1 MPEYTL
7 RSDYASVIAV
17 DQHARSVT
25 LSATCLPT
33 GEHRTGRLARC
44 PGAAEIA
51 EWASWSDGPRLF
63 VYESGPCGFQ
73 LARDLR
79 ALGQGCDVIATSTI
93 PRSPQARAYKD
104 DRGDA
109 ESLLEAV
116 TSANSRCRAVW
127 VPSAEAE
134 GARDLVRA
142 YVDLSNALKSL
153 KMQTSAILLRHGF
166 VWDERTA
173 SGSLKKTWTRG
184 WLEWATSARTG
195 DAASDAALALYVS
208 DALAA
213 TERLRS
219 ARRALLELSE
229 QPRWKPC
236 VDALSRLKCVER
248 LTALAF
254 AASVDDFSRFKSPRS
269 VSKYFGLV
277 PGRDDSGERCGR
289 GGRRITRAGDSTV
302 RRLLIEALTSLPG
315 MTPAPKALPAG
326 CTASLAVEAEA
337 QRCNQRNVERY
348 RALVEAGKRPNVA
361 KVAVASELA
370 RQMWVIGSMAQRE
383 AAQAG

>member
-7 RSDYASVIAV
+7 RSDHASVIAI

-25 LSATCLPT
+25 LAGTCLPT
-33 GEHRTGRLARC
+33 AEHRTGKLTRC
-44 PGAAEIA
+44 PSAAEIA
-51 EWASWSDGPRLF
+51 AWASWADGPRLF
-63 VYESGPCGFQ
+63 AYESGPCGFQ

-79 ALGQGCDVIATSTI
+79 ALGEACDVIATSTI

-109 ESLLEAV
+109 ESLLEAL
-116 TSANSRCRAVW
+116 TSANSKCRAVW
-127 VPSAEAE
+127 VPSPEAE

-142 YVDLSNALKSL
+142 YVDGANALKSL
-153 KMQTSAILLRHGF
+153 KMQASAILLRHGW

-184 WLEWATSARTG
+184 WVAW
-195 DAASDAALALYVS
+195 AASAELGDPAADAALALYVS

-213 TERLRS
+213 VERQRS
-219 ARRALLELSE
+219 TMRSLLDLSE
-229 QPRWKPC
+229 QPRWKPY

-254 AASVDDFSRFKSPRS
+254 ASAVDDFSRFKNPRS
-269 VSKYFGLV
+269 VSKYLGLV

-289 GGRRITRAGDSTV
+289 GGRKITKAGDSTV
-302 RRLLIEALTSLPG
+302 RRLLVEGLTSLPN
-315 MTPAPKALPAG
+315 MTPAPKRLPEG
-326 CTASLAVEAEA
+326 CRVSAAVEVEA
-337 QRCNQRNVERY
+337 QRCNQRNAERY

-370 RQMWVIGSMAQRE
+370 RQMWVVGSMVQRE
-383 AAQAG
+383 LAAAG

>member
-7 RSDYASVIAV
+7 RSDHASVIAV

-25 LSATCLPT
+25 LAATCFPT
-33 GEHRTGRLARC
+33 AEHRAGRLTGC
-44 PGAAEIA
+44 PSAAEIA
-51 EWASWSDGPRLF
+51 EWASWADGPRLF

-79 ALGQGCDVIATSTI
+79 ALGEGCDVIATSTI
-93 PRSPQARAYKD
+93 PRSPQARSCKD

-127 VPSAEAE
+127 VPSPEAE

-153 KMQTSAILLRHGF
+153 KMQTSAILLRHGH
-166 VWDERTA
+166 VWDERAA

-184 WLEWATSARTG
+184 WLAWASSAETG
-195 DAASDAALALYVS
+195 DPSSDAALALYLS
-208 DALAA
+208 EALAA
-213 TERLRS
+213 AERLRS

-229 QPRWKPC
+229 QPRWKPY

-254 AASVDDFSRFKSPRS
+254 CATVDDFSRFKSPRS
-269 VSKYFGLV
+269 VSKYLGLT

-289 GGRRITRAGDSTV
+289 GGRKITRAGDTTV
-302 RRLLIEALTSLPG
+302 RRLLIEGLTSLPS
-315 MTPAPKALPAG
+315 MTPSPKRPAG
-326 CTASLAVEAEA
+326 GGGVSLAVEAEA

-348 RALVEAGKRPNVA
+348 RALVAAGKRPNVA

-370 RQMWVIGSMAQRE
+370 RQMWVIGSMVQRGL
-383 AAQAG
+383 AQAG